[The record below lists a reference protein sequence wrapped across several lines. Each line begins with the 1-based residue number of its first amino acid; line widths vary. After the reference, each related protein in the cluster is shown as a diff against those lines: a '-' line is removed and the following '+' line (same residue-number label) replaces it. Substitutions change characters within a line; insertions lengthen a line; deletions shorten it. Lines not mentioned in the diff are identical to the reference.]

1 MCIFILPSY
10 LFANRKAENRIEG
23 LTHTIHLCRCDI
35 VVFRVLEQFLS
46 SNISE
51 RSELIESYLVGN
63 RLFKF
68 LSVVLPTHNQYFSP
82 DPKLTSLRNRSESQ
96 LMELLDYMHE
106 IELMID
112 EMEYNRYILND
123 LTPSELKFDEK
134 GENSTSITNSISS
147 DDGDTNGEFLG
158 GSKDSRRSVI
168 SGGRSSTI
176 ATSVATSETPN
187 QQNPGV
193 SLHQDDD
200 DDECSGQRVSSSSSS
215 HQMFHGGN
223 VKVAVQ
229 AIEASH
235 QIQGNSSKT
244 NCQSQRKMLKE
255 RVAAV
260 VNASNNLDGCNN
272 SIKSMRSVS
281 STVAKSATSPILHRS
296 MDKSKIEVTRK
307 FQTHAHNNTN
317 EINNQGRP
325 PKPQLNQPGIP
336 IKLTKQ
342 PCRQQ
347 QRHVDESVSKS
358 FNSWDEDFSHF
369 NAFSDINQ
377 DADSAAFDQKRS
389 HIDLLLQD
397 PFPSKRKSSE
407 IIKPLPKIK
416 EPPVSHSRSVWAQA
430 QVNAARLISP
440 LEGID
445 IIDALELELSPALSD
460 CSSDIF
466 NSLEDLEPSPV
477 TTKIEE
483 RMERAALTPIR
494 SRNTLRNS
502 QVAFDLTDYE
512 DSLLMEAPN
521 RKLLH
526 QFKGC
531 VKFLLD

>member
-1 MCIFILPSY
+1 VVRFTCIFFLPSY
-10 LFANRKAENRIEG
+10 FFADRKAENRIEG
-23 LTHTIHLCRCDI
+23 LTHTTHLCRCGI
-35 VVFRVLEQFLS
+35 VYFRVLEKFLS
-46 SNISE
+46 SNISK
-51 RSELIESYLVGN
+51 RTELIESYLVGN
-63 RLFKF
+63 RLFTF

-112 EMEYNRYILND
+112 EMEYHRYILND
-123 LTPSELKFDEK
+123 LTPSELKFGER
-134 GENSTSITNSISS
+134 GENSISITNNISS
-147 DDGDTNGEFLG
+147 DDGDTNGEFLR
-158 GSKDSRRSVI
+158 GSKDSKRNDI
-168 SGGRSSTI
+168 SGGRSITI

-187 QQNPGV
+187 QQNLGV
-193 SLHQDDD
+193 PLDQDDGNV
-200 DDECSGQRVSSSSSS
+200 ECSGQRVSSSSSS
-215 HQMFHGGN
+215 HQIFHGGN

-235 QIQGNSSKT
+235 QVQGNSAKK

-272 SIKSMRSVS
+272 SIKSMRSLSGSVTKS
-281 STVAKSATSPILHRS
+281 VASPIS
-296 MDKSKIEVTRK
+296 TDKSKIKMTRK

-317 EINNQGRP
+317 EIDNQGPRS
-325 PKPQLNQPGIP
+325 QLNQPGIP

-347 QRHVDESVSKS
+347 QRHIDESVSKS

-377 DADSAAFDQKRS
+377 DADSAAFHPKMS
-389 HIDLLLQD
+389 HIDLLLQH
-397 PFPSKRKSSE
+397 PFPSKRKPSE

-440 LEGID
+440 LEGINSTNPF
-445 IIDALELELSPALSD
+445 ESELSPALSD

-466 NSLEDLEPSPV
+466 NSLEDSEPSLV

>member
-1 MCIFILPSY
+1 MSFY
-10 LFANRKAENRIEG
+10 
-23 LTHTIHLCRCDI
+23 DI

-51 RSELIESYLVGN
+51 RNELIESYLVGN

-123 LTPSELKFDEK
+123 LTPSELKFDER
-134 GENSTSITNSISS
+134 GEISTSITNSISS
-147 DDGDTNGEFLG
+147 DDGDTNGDTNGEFLG
-158 GSKDSRRSVI
+158 GSKDIKRSDISR
-168 SGGRSSTI
+168 GRSSTI
-176 ATSVATSETPN
+176 ATSVATSETLN
-187 QQNPGV
+187 
-193 SLHQDDD
+193 QDDG
-200 DDECSGQRVSSSSSS
+200 DDECLGQRVSSSSSS
-215 HQMFHGGN
+215 HQMFYGGN

-235 QIQGNSSKT
+235 QIQGNSTKT

-281 STVAKSATSPILHRS
+281 SSVAKSAPSPILHRS
-296 MDKSKIEVTRK
+296 MDKSKIEMTRK

-317 EINNQGRP
+317 EIDNQGRP

-347 QRHVDESVSKS
+347 QRHIDESVSKS

-377 DADSAAFDQKRS
+377 DADPAAFDPKRS

-397 PFPSKRKSSE
+397 PFPSKWKSSE
-407 IIKPLPKIK
+407 IMKPLPKIK

-440 LEGID
+440 LNGID
-445 IIDALELELSPALSD
+445 TTTNEFESELSPALSD

-466 NSLEDLEPSPV
+466 YSLEDPEPSPV

-483 RMERAALTPIR
+483 RMERAALTSTR

-502 QVAFDLTDYE
+502 KVAFDLTDYE
-512 DSLLMEAPN
+512 DLLLMEAPN

>member
-1 MCIFILPSY
+1 M
-10 LFANRKAENRIEG
+10 
-23 LTHTIHLCRCDI
+23 CRCDI

-51 RSELIESYLVGN
+51 RNELIESYLVGN

-82 DPKLTSLRNRSESQ
+82 DPKLISLRNRSESQ

-123 LTPSELKFDEK
+123 LTPSELIVDERGK
-134 GENSTSITNSISS
+134 NSTSITNSVSS

-158 GSKDSRRSVI
+158 GSKDSKRSDI

-176 ATSVATSETPN
+176 ATSVATSETLN

-193 SLHQDDD
+193 SLHQDDGD
-200 DDECSGQRVSSSSSS
+200 VKCSGQRVSSSSST
-215 HQMFHGGN
+215 HQIFHGGN

-235 QIQGNSSKT
+235 QIQGNSNKT
-244 NCQSQRKMLKE
+244 NCQSQRKMLNE
-255 RVAAV
+255 RVTAV
-260 VNASNNLDGCNN
+260 VNASNKLDGCNN
-272 SIKSMRSVS
+272 TIKSMQSIS
-281 STVAKSATSPILHRS
+281 SSVAKSAASPILHRS
-296 MDKSKIEVTRK
+296 TDESKMTRK
-307 FQTHAHNNTN
+307 LQTDTHKNTN
-317 EINNQGRP
+317 GIDNQG
-325 PKPQLNQPGIP
+325 PKPQLDQSGIP
-336 IKLTKQ
+336 IELIKQ

-347 QRHVDESVSKS
+347 QRHIYESVSKP

-377 DADSAAFDQKRS
+377 DVDSAAFDSKIS

-397 PFPSKRKSSE
+397 PFPFKRKSSE

-440 LEGID
+440 LEGIN
-445 IIDALELELSPALSD
+445 ITNPFETELSPALSD

-466 NSLEDLEPSPV
+466 NSLEDSEPSLA

-483 RMERAALTPIR
+483 RMERAAITPIK
-494 SRNTLRNS
+494 SRDKLRNS

-512 DSLLMEAPN
+512 DLLLMEAPN